1 MGEGELSLRESV
13 ENYPLGQRE
22 QDPHGDVFNRS
33 TELNDPLLSTSAIIT
48 AVIAAAFN
56 GLNAPRYN

>member
-1 MGEGELSLRESV
+1 LGEAELSLRESA

-22 QDPHGDVFNRS
+22 ENPYGDVFNRS

-48 AVIAAAFN
+48 T
-56 GLNAPRYN
+56 